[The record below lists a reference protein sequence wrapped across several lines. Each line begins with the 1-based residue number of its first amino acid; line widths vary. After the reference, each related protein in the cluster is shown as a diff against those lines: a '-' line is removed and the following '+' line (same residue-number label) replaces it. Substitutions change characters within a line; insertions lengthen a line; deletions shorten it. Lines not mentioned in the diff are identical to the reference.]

1 MYAFGPGWSVVVV
14 SNRDDTGALEL
25 QTPASLISPSAIRDY
40 AVELRGFEPLTP
52 SLRTRCSARLSY
64 SPFTGTGILP
74 VTQRS
79 ARSCFSRDGVTN
91 ALRT

>member
-14 SNRDDTGALEL
+14 CNRGDTGALEL

-52 SLRTRCSARLSY
+52 SLRTILRGLETPVFIDLFDGLALARL
-64 SPFTGTGILP
+64 TILP
-74 VTQRS
+74 
-79 ARSCFSRDGVTN
+79 
-91 ALRT
+91 